1 MFEWATVEAGGV
13 PLVVEAPPGLDFLT
27 ADVARDPA
35 LTVFADFVTL
45 FEEDP
50 GRYEGTA
57 LTLLFDQQEDPGTYY
72 WQASYF
78 ASPDDPAPVVGPVRS
93 FAIGV
98 PSGAPAV
105 AIGLPAK
112 LFAGRQAEVRLR
124 YQAGSS
130 PAADRLHLLET
141 RSPCP
146 AAPDGQAGRVLVD
159 GAAPPATGELTV
171 PVRYRRLG
179 RVRLCAYVTAGSA
192 VAARAAE
199 SAEVVRPPVKTSRM
213 LRWRLGPRGLGPV
226 RIGMRPGRGGA
237 GHRPGDGARVRRAPV
252 VPAVAAPGRPQGAVA
267 DGRRAA
273 GSRAWRPTA
282 AAGAARAA
290 SASATARARSA
301 AAIAGSAPAASVRPA
316 RPVPDRRRPPADD
329 LRDRSRPAR

>member
-1 MFEWATVEAGGV
+1 MFEWATVEADGV

-98 PSGAPAV
+98 PSAAPSV

-112 LFAGRQAEVRLR
+112 LFAGRQAE
-124 YQAGSS
+124 A
-130 PAADRLHLLET
+130 PAALPGGLQPGR
-141 RSPCP
+141 RP
-146 AAPDGQAGRVLVD
+146 AAPARDPLAVPGRAGR
-159 GAAPPATGELTV
+159 
-171 PVRYRRLG
+171 
-179 RVRLCAYVTAGSA
+179 
-192 VAARAAE
+192 
-199 SAEVVRPPVKTSRM
+199 
-213 LRWRLGPRGLGPV
+213 
-226 RIGMRPGRGGA
+226 PG
-237 GHRPGDGARVRRAPV
+237 
-252 VPAVAAPGRPQGAVA
+252 
-267 DGRRAA
+267 
-273 GSRAWRPTA
+273 GSRAGRRRRTA
-282 AAGAARAA
+282 GDGRAHGAGAVSPPRPGAA
-290 SASATARARSA
+290 VRVRDGGLGGRG
-301 AAIAGSAPAASVRPA
+301 AGGRIG
-316 RPVPDRRRPPADD
+316 RGRPPAGED
-329 LRDRSRPAR
+329 LRACCAGGSVRAGWGRCGSA